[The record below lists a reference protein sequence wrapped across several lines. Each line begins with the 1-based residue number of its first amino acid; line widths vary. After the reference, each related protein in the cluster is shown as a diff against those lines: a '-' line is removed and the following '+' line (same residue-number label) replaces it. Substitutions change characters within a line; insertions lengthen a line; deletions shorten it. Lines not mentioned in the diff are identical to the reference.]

1 MLYFYWSEYIGI
13 KRQMNKENVLLAIK
27 RCNLN
32 NPEMRYVVDHV
43 KCFTCLDT
51 RQLWRDR
58 EGLPFSAWDGR
69 GKYDVIKCNS
79 CSTGHWDRCSSTPDI
94 KVNNYKLFKKG
105 NNDLTVRV
113 KEMEKESR
121 ERYVMDE
128 VKKLSKE
135 ESVTPK
141 RRTSVSLVESM
152 VKGMVRKR
160 MLGDE
165 EEDRRNEQKRKEEE
179 RKEQIKREEERK
191 EEERKEKEMKE
202 TLPEWWLSKSRVI
215 QRDATKVGIEVAVKE
230 IAEDV
235 FALIKG
241 YSGDLLH
248 IANWAKDFTIS
259 MSSTLESCSSTNAHV
274 EQFQDKKDGSTTYL
288 ILKYEKTD
296 SVKTYN
302 YYAFTRS
309 KEKTSILSKV
319 FLFKPKNE
327 TAERICVTKVND
339 IIIRNMAGLD
349 V

>member
-1 MLYFYWSEYIGI
+1 
-13 KRQMNKENVLLAIK
+13 MNKENVLLAIK
-27 RCNLN
+27 RCNLD

-51 RQLWRDR
+51 RQLWRER

-94 KVNNYKLFKKG
+94 KVNNYKIFKKG

-113 KEMEKESR
+113 KEMEKESM
-121 ERYVMDE
+121 EKYVKDE
-128 VKKLSKE
+128 VKKLSIE
-135 ESVTPK
+135 ESESPK
-141 RRTSVSLVESM
+141 RRKSVSLVDSM

-160 MLGDE
+160 MLGV
-165 EEDRRNEQKRKEEE
+165 EEDRRNEQKKKEEE
-179 RKEQIKREEERK
+179 KMELIKREEERK
-191 EEERKEKEMKE
+191 EEERKEKEMKDI
-202 TLPEWWLSKSRVI
+202 LPEWWLSKSRVI
-215 QRDATKVGIEVAVKE
+215 QRDATKVGVDLAVKE
-230 IAEDV
+230 IANDV

-259 MSSTLESCSSTNAHV
+259 LSSTLEHCTSTNAHV
-274 EQFQDKKDGSTTYL
+274 EQFKDEKGGTTFL
-288 ILKYEKTD
+288 ILKFEKTD

-302 YYAFTRS
+302 YYVFSRS

-327 TAERICVTKVND
+327 IAERICDNKVND
-339 IIIRNMAGLD
+339 IIMRNMVGLD
-349 V
+349 DI

>member
-1 MLYFYWSEYIGI
+1 
-13 KRQMNKENVLLAIK
+13 MNKENVLLALK
-27 RCNLN
+27 RNNLD
-32 NPEMRYVVDHV
+32 NPEMRYVMDRV

-51 RQLWRDR
+51 KQLWRERD
-58 EGLPFSAWDGR
+58 GLPFSAWDGR

-79 CSTGHWDRCSSTPDI
+79 CSSGHWDRCSNTPDI
-94 KVNNYKLFKKG
+94 RVNNYKIFKKG

-121 ERYVMDE
+121 EDYVKEE
-128 VKKLSKE
+128 VKKMK
-135 ESVTPK
+135 V
-141 RRTSVSLVESM
+141 VAAV
-152 VKGMVRKR
+152 
-160 MLGDE
+160 E
-165 EEDRRNEQKRKEEE
+165 EEKPRKSIMEAVAGSIGIDLVKKDETKEPRKEVVE
-179 RKEQIKREEERK
+179 REEEKK
-191 EEERKEKEMKE
+191 EVEVVVPDI
-202 TLPEWWLSKSRVI
+202 PEWWLSKSRVI

-274 EQFQDKKDGSTTYL
+274 EQFKDNKDGSTTYL

-319 FLFKPKNE
+319 YLFKPKNE
-327 TAERICVTKVND
+327 IAERICDTKVND
-339 IIIRNMAGLD
+339 IIMRNMAGLD
-349 V
+349 DI

>member
-1 MLYFYWSEYIGI
+1 
-13 KRQMNKENVLLAIK
+13 MNKENVLLAIK
-27 RCNLN
+27 RCNLD

-51 RQLWRDR
+51 RQLWRER

-94 KVNNYKLFKKG
+94 KVNNYKIFKKG

-113 KEMEKESR
+113 KEMEKESM
-121 ERYVMDE
+121 EKYVKDE
-128 VKKLSKE
+128 VKKLSIE
-135 ESVTPK
+135 ESESPK
-141 RRTSVSLVESM
+141 RRKSVSLVDSM

-165 EEDRRNEQKRKEEE
+165 EDRRNEQKKKEEE
-179 RKEQIKREEERK
+179 KMELIKREEERK
-191 EEERKEKEMKE
+191 EEERKEKEMKDI
-202 TLPEWWLSKSRVI
+202 LPEWWLSKSRVI
-215 QRDATKVGIEVAVKE
+215 QRDATKVGVDLAVKE
-230 IAEDV
+230 IANDV

-259 MSSTLESCSSTNAHV
+259 LSSTLEHCTSTNAHV
-274 EQFQDKKDGSTTYL
+274 EQFKDEKGGTTFL
-288 ILKYEKTD
+288 ILKFEKTD

-302 YYAFTRS
+302 YYVFSRS
-309 KEKTSILSKV
+309 KEKTCILSKV

-327 TAERICVTKVND
+327 IAERICDNKVND
-339 IIIRNMAGLD
+339 IIMRNMVGLD
-349 V
+349 DI